1 MWRSGQQWREMLISW
16 NTFLTTMIMS
26 YLSVNI
32 SMTFWQHSTQM
43 KQKNLSRQ
51 LIGRGNSTT
60 SRTMTSRSSLLLR
73 WNSRLIVYS
82 TIKVRQ
88 LFKIIIVTP
97 GRVLSL
103 IKKKATGKKEIRPR
117 LELPADLVA
126 FADPPR
132 RVRRL
137 NPRDFSGANVIR
149 RRQLDQPM
157 EDASND
163 EEEEKNNASP

>member
-1 MWRSGQQWREMLISW
+1 MKRNAHILKHIPDYYDNELSERKYFYDVLATLYPNETVELVKAAYRKRKQHNKQNKQNDDEQIE
-16 NTFLTTMIMS
+16 LTS
-26 YLSVNI
+26 
-32 SMTFWQHSTQM
+32 QM
-43 KQKNLSRQ
+43 KQQ
-51 LIGRGNSTT
+51 IY
-60 SRTMTSRSSLLLR
+60 
-73 WNSRLIVYS
+73 IVYS
-82 TIKVRQ
+82 TTKVRQ
-88 LFKIIIVTP
+88 LFKIIIATL

-103 IKKKATGKKEIRPR
+103 IKKKATGKKEICPR

-137 NPRDFSGANVIR
+137 NPRDFRGANVIR
-149 RRQLDQPM
+149 RRQPDQPM